1 MNGEEI
7 DEEPRLI
14 RKAKLVIN
22 ENSQRREKIANAV
35 AEFAREYRLETA
47 WYGENVESA
56 KCEGRES

>member
-14 RKAKLVIN
+14 RKAKLVIS

-56 KCEGRES
+56 